1 MTRLHA
7 RPIVLRA
14 LAAVLASAAVH
25 GCSTGAQPG
34 SEARRAAVA
43 SPSEILERAI
53 ARAGGRAALT
63 RARALTW
70 EGDAIVKAGRIVQI
84 SGTWAIQPPDT
95 GIVSTFDVAQGPGTM
110 RSLVVAAPRG
120 WLIDRDSIRPMPAT
134 MLAAE
139 RDEFYLYDVMR
150 LVPLAEPGVTLIGI
164 PPDSVGNPGLRAERA
179 GRPPVDVHVDTSGRL
194 AHLRTR
200 LPNPAGGEAVLQDI
214 WLVGSIEADGVRW
227 PRDLRIYF
235 NGDPFFALTLRT
247 LRVHDRLDDP
257 RLRPPG

>member
-1 MTRLHA
+1 MVRRTATRL
-7 RPIVLRA
+7 IRA
-14 LAAVLASAAVH
+14 LAAVLALAAVQ
-25 GCSTGAQPG
+25 GCSTGARPDG
-34 SEARRAAVA
+34 EVRRAATA
-43 SPSEILERAI
+43 SPSRILERAI
-53 ARAGGRAALT
+53 AQAGGRDALT

-95 GIVSTFDVAQGPGTM
+95 GIVSTFDVAVGPGTM

-120 WLIDRDSIRPMPAT
+120 WLIDGDSVRPMPGT

-150 LVPLAEPGVTLIGI
+150 LVPLTEPEVTLSPI
-164 PPDSVGNPGLRAERA
+164 PPDSLGQYGFRAERE
-179 GRPPVDVHVDTSGRL
+179 GRPSVDVHVDTSGRL
-194 AHLRTR
+194 SHLRTR
-200 LPNPAGGEAVLQDI
+200 LPNPAGGEPVLQDI
-214 WLVGSIEADGVRW
+214 WFDGTIESQGVRW

-247 LRVHDRLDDP
+247 LQVRDRLDDP
-257 RLRPPG
+257 RLRGPG